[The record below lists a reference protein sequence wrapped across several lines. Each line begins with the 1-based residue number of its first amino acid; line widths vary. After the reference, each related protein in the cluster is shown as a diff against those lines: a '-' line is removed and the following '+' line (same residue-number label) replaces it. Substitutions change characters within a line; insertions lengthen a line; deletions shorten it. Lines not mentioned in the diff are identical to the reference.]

1 MIIKH
6 AVIMSNRLQSVIFQQ
21 VITHTFV
28 IAELIRTH
36 RILTEDNTSKYLLK
50 NEFKFFFLLF
60 CLPSPVGKSI
70 CPDPD
75 IRRAR
80 STRSPYLQR
89 IRIMIN

>member
-50 NEFKFFFLLF
+50 NESLLAKYYGLF
-60 CLPSPVGKSI
+60 E
-70 CPDPD
+70 
-75 IRRAR
+75 
-80 STRSPYLQR
+80 
-89 IRIMIN
+89 INHPIFS

>member
-36 RILTEDNTSKYLLK
+36 RILTEDNSSKYLLK
-50 NEFKFFFLLF
+50 NEFNFFFYCFVYQVRWGRASALIRT
-60 CLPSPVGKSI
+60 SVG
-70 CPDPD
+70 PAPP
-75 IRRAR
+75 ALH
-80 STRSPYLQR
+80 T
-89 IRIMIN
+89 

>member
-50 NEFKFFFLLF
+50 NEFKFFFFTVLF
-60 CLPSPVGKSI
+60 TKSGGEEHLP
-70 CPDPD
+70 
-75 IRRAR
+75 
-80 STRSPYLQR
+80 
-89 IRIMIN
+89 